1 MKSYDIFISYRREDG
16 NAFAR
21 QMQLKL
27 ENYGYRVF
35 LDVEELKDGVF
46 DQRIIDAITGAKVF
60 IALLTPR
67 YLCRC
72 ANDKDWVRKE
82 IECALQNEI
91 HIVPIN
97 IDRLFKAFPED
108 CPLHVR
114 GGIGQHQFSEVF
126 TGQQFSTTMRDLD
139 DNRLRPY
146 IREGRAEGD
155 GPVSGGSVVRIRPDM
170 ECRMLRF
177 GEQVATL
184 KAAAYNKVTLRKG
197 RHVFDF
203 VSTECKD
210 DHLEMTYD
218 VSKDEDYFDV
228 QLMPV
233 KAARLQREES
243 VRKREERDAR
253 ARKLKGDFKVGLT
266 ATWRWLRWLLLIF
279 AVAFIVMIAS
289 VIIDQR
295 REERLAAEQELAE
308 RIAQEEAE
316 RIAQEEAERIAQ
328 EEAERI
334 AQEEAE
340 RIAQEKAEQKAKQEA
355 ERKAKEEAERKA
367 TEKMIA
373 EGKGRNGVYQIG
385 DYYNRDGK
393 QGVVFEVSD
402 GGHHGKIVSLDQTML
417 PWCTKEQYN
426 RRIVVGASNTT
437 DGKANTDRVLARSD
451 SEAYPAFVWC
461 RDKGRDWYLPAE
473 DELESIYA
481 AEEKINVTLE
491 RLGKMKLDEIL
502 WYWSS
507 TENDKV
513 CAWYVRMTDGNTFFN
528 YKYYDGY
535 VRAVSAF

>member
-72 ANDKDWVRKE
+72 ASDEDWVRKE

-97 IDRLFKAFPED
+97 IDRLFKDFPED

-139 DNRLRPY
+139 DNRLSPY
-146 IREGRAEGD
+146 IREGRAEGE
-155 GPVSGGSVVRIRPDM
+155 GPVGGGSVVRIRPDM

-177 GEQVATL
+177 GEPVATL

-233 KAARLQREES
+233 KTARLQREES
-243 VRKREERDAR
+243 VRKREERDER

-295 REERLAAEQELAE
+295 REEKRLAAEVAIHELNSTTSSPY
-308 RIAQEEAE
+308 
-316 RIAQEEAERIAQ
+316 
-328 EEAERI
+328 
-334 AQEEAE
+334 
-340 RIAQEKAEQKAKQEA
+340 K
-355 ERKAKEEAERKA
+355 
-367 TEKMIA
+367 
-373 EGKGRNGVYQIG
+373 IG
-385 DYYNRDGK
+385 DYYNENGK
-393 QGVVFEVSD
+393 KGVVFEVSD
-402 GGHHGKIVSLDQTML
+402 DGRHGKIVSLDMAAGE
-417 PWCTKEQYN
+417 WCTKEQYD
-426 RRIVVGASNTT
+426 REIVVGASSET
-437 DGKANTDRVLARSD
+437 DGKANTDRVMARSD

-461 RDKGRDWYLPAE
+461 RDKGRDWYLPAK

-481 AEEKINVTLE
+481 AKEKINVTLE
-491 RLGKMKLDEIL
+491 RLGMRKLGKTL

-507 TENDKV
+507 TEYNV
-513 CAWYVRMTDGNTFFN
+513 FCAWYVTMDGGYDDSYYKFGN
-528 YKYYDGY
+528 YY

>member
-72 ANDKDWVRKE
+72 ASDEDWVRKE

-97 IDRLFKAFPED
+97 IDRLFKDFPED

-155 GPVSGGSVVRIRPDM
+155 GPVGGGSVVRIRPDM

-177 GEQVATL
+177 GEPVATL

-228 QLMPV
+228 RLMPV
-233 KAARLQREES
+233 KTARLQREES
-243 VRKREERDAR
+243 VRKREERNER
-253 ARKLKGDFKVGLT
+253 ARKFKGDFKVGLT

-295 REERLAAEQELAE
+295 REERLAAEVATHELNS
-308 RIAQEEAE
+308 
-316 RIAQEEAERIAQ
+316 
-328 EEAERI
+328 
-334 AQEEAE
+334 
-340 RIAQEKAEQKAKQEA
+340 
-355 ERKAKEEAERKA
+355 
-367 TEKMIA
+367 TTSSP
-373 EGKGRNGVYQIG
+373 YHIG
-385 DYYNRDGK
+385 DYYNENGK
-393 QGVVFEVSD
+393 KGVVFEVSAD
-402 GGHHGKIVSLDQTML
+402 GRHGKIVSLDEEERK
-417 PWCTKEQYN
+417 WCKGEEQYDRWN
-426 RRIVVGASNTT
+426 VVGASSTT
-437 DGKANTDRVLARSD
+437 DGKANTDRVMARLDSD
-451 SEAYPAFVWC
+451 EYLAFVWC
-461 RDKGRDWYLPAE
+461 RDKGRDWYLPAN
-473 DELESIYA
+473 DELKSIYA
-481 AEEKINVTLE
+481 TKDKINVTLV
-491 RLGKMKLDEIL
+491 RLGKIKVGEVL

-507 TENDKV
+507 TEDDKFN
-513 CAWYVRMTDGNTFFN
+513 AWLVNMLNGDTTRNA
-528 YKYYDGY
+528 KYGY
-535 VRAVSAF
+535 YSVRAVSAF

>member
-60 IALLTPR
+60 IALLTPN

-72 ANDKDWVRKE
+72 ASDEDWVRKE

-97 IDRLFKAFPED
+97 IDRLFKDFPED

-155 GPVSGGSVVRIRPDM
+155 GPVGGGSVVRIRPDM

-177 GEQVATL
+177 GEPVATL

-218 VSKDEDYFDV
+218 VNKDEDYFDV

-243 VRKREERDAR
+243 VRKREERDER

-279 AVAFIVMIAS
+279 AVAFIVVIAS

-295 REERLAAEQELAE
+295 REERLAAEAAQEL
-308 RIAQEEAE
+308 AE

-367 TEKMIA
+367 TEKMVA

-385 DYYNRDGK
+385 DYYNRGGK
-393 QGVVFEVSD
+393 EGMVFEVSD
-402 GGHHGKIVSLDQTML
+402 GGRHGKIVSLDEAELQ
-417 PWCTKEQYN
+417 WCTDEQHY
-426 RRIVVGASNTT
+426 RQIFVGASSTT
-437 DGKANTDRVLARSD
+437 DGKANTDRVMARSD
-451 SEAYPAFVWC
+451 SDEYPAFVWC
-461 RDKGRDWYLPAE
+461 RDKGRDWYLPAI
-473 DELESIYA
+473 DELKSIYA
-481 AEEKINVTLE
+481 TKEKINDAFE
-491 RLGKMKLDEIL
+491 RLGKMKFRDEY
-502 WYWSS
+502 YWSS
-507 TENDKV
+507 SETNKF
-513 CAWYVRMTDGNTFFN
+513 CAWIVGMYSGSTYNDNKGNP
-528 YKYYDGY
+528 DY

>member
-72 ANDKDWVRKE
+72 ANDEDWVRKE

-97 IDRLFKAFPED
+97 IDRLFKDFPED

-126 TGQQFSTTMRDLD
+126 TGQHFSTTMRYLD

-146 IREGRAEGD
+146 IREGRADGD
-155 GPVSGGSVVRIRPDM
+155 GPVGGGSVVRIRPDM

-243 VRKREERDAR
+243 VRKRGERDER
-253 ARKLKGDFKVGLT
+253 ASKFKGDFKVGLT

-279 AVAFIVMIAS
+279 AVAFVAI
-289 VIIDQR
+289 
-295 REERLAAEQELAE
+295 LLYG
-308 RIAQEEAE
+308 RI
-316 RIAQEEAERIAQ
+316 
-328 EEAERI
+328 
-334 AQEEAE
+334 
-340 RIAQEKAEQKAKQEA
+340 KLNS
-355 ERKAKEEAERKA
+355 
-367 TEKMIA
+367 TTSSPY
-373 EGKGRNGVYQIG
+373 NIG
-385 DYYNRDGK
+385 DYYNENGK
-393 QGVVFEVSD
+393 QGIVFEVSAD
-402 GGHHGKIVSLDQTML
+402 GRHGKIVSLDMAERK
-417 PWCTKEQYN
+417 WCTDEQYYKD
-426 RRIVVGASNTT
+426 IVVGASSET
-437 DGKANTDRVLARSD
+437 DGKANTDIVMSRSD
-451 SEAYPAFVWC
+451 SEVYPAFVWC
-461 RDKGRDWYLPAE
+461 RAMGRDWYLPAK
-473 DELESIYA
+473 DELKSVSA
-481 AEEKINVTLE
+481 AKHKINVTCIL
-491 RLGKMKLDEIL
+491 LGKRVLGRR

-507 TENDKV
+507 TEYNKF
-513 CAWYVRMTDGNTFFN
+513 CAWYVGVDSGNPYGPN
-528 YKYYDGY
+528 KGVSYC

>member
-1 MKSYDIFISYRREDG
+1 MKAQQYDIFISYRREDG

-72 ANDKDWVRKE
+72 ANDEDWVRKE

-97 IDRLFKAFPED
+97 IDRLFKDFPED

-155 GPVSGGSVVRIRPDM
+155 GPVGGGSVVRIRPDM

-177 GEQVATL
+177 GEPVATL

-233 KAARLQREES
+233 KTARLQRKES
-243 VRKREERDAR
+243 VRKRVERDER
-253 ARKLKGDFKVGLT
+253 ARKFKGDFKVGLT
-266 ATWRWLRWLLLIF
+266 ATWRWLRWPLLIF
-279 AVAFIVMIAS
+279 AVAFV
-289 VIIDQR
+289 VI
-295 REERLAAEQELAE
+295 LLYG
-308 RIAQEEAE
+308 RI
-316 RIAQEEAERIAQ
+316 
-328 EEAERI
+328 
-334 AQEEAE
+334 
-340 RIAQEKAEQKAKQEA
+340 KLNS
-355 ERKAKEEAERKA
+355 
-367 TEKMIA
+367 TTSSP
-373 EGKGRNGVYQIG
+373 YHIG
-385 DYYNRDGK
+385 DYYNENGK
-393 QGVVFEVSD
+393 QGIVFEVSAD
-402 GGHHGKIVSLDQTML
+402 GRHGKIVSLDMAERE
-417 PWCTKEQYN
+417 WCTDEQDYK
-426 RRIVVGASNTT
+426 RIVVGASSTT
-437 DGKANTDRVLARSD
+437 DGKANTDKVMARSD
-451 SEAYPAFVWC
+451 SKEYPAFVWC
-461 RDKGRDWYLPAE
+461 RDKGRDWYLPAK

-481 AEEKINVTLE
+481 AKHKINVTRIL
-491 RLGKMKLDEIL
+491 LGKRKLRI

-507 TENDKV
+507 TEDGEFF
-513 CAWYVRMTDGNTFFN
+513 AWLVPMYSGYTSLTDSYSKNFS
-528 YKYYDGY
+528 YY

>member
-72 ANDKDWVRKE
+72 ASDEDWVRKE

-97 IDRLFKAFPED
+97 IDRLFKDFPED

-155 GPVSGGSVVRIRPDM
+155 SPVGGGSVVRIRPDM

-177 GEQVATL
+177 GEPVATL

-197 RHVFDF
+197 RHLFDF

-243 VRKREERDAR
+243 VRKREERDER

-266 ATWRWLRWLLLIF
+266 ATWRWLRWLILIF

-295 REERLAAEQELAE
+295 EERLAAEAEQELAE
-308 RIAQEEAE
+308 RIAQEEA
-316 RIAQEEAERIAQ
+316 A
-328 EEAERI
+328 
-334 AQEEAE
+334 
-340 RIAQEKAEQKAKQEA
+340 QKAKQEA

-367 TEKMIA
+367 TEKMVA

-393 QGVVFEVSD
+393 KGVVFEVSD
-402 GGHHGKIVSLDQTML
+402 GGRHGKIVSLDEAKL
-417 PWCTKEQYN
+417 PWCTDVQYDSK
-426 RRIVVGASNTT
+426 IVVGASSTT
-437 DGKANTDRVLARSD
+437 DGKANTDKVMARSD
-451 SEAYPAFVWC
+451 SDEYPAFEWC
-461 RDKGRDWYLPAE
+461 RDKGHDWYLPAK
-473 DELESIYA
+473 DELKSIYTA
-481 AEEKINVTLE
+481 KEKINVTLE
-491 RLGKMKLDEIL
+491 RLGKIKVGEML

-507 TENDKV
+507 TEGDEF
-513 CAWYVRMTDGNTFFN
+513 CAWLVGLN
-528 YKYYDGY
+528 YGSAGSNKDRDYY

>member
-72 ANDKDWVRKE
+72 ANDEDWVRKE

-97 IDRLFKAFPED
+97 IDRLFKDFPED

-155 GPVSGGSVVRIRPDM
+155 GPVGGGSVVRIRPDM

-177 GEQVATL
+177 GEPVATL

-228 QLMPV
+228 RLMPV

-243 VRKREERDAR
+243 VRKRGERDER
-253 ARKLKGDFKVGLT
+253 ASKFKGDFKVGLT
-266 ATWRWLRWLLLIF
+266 ATWRWLRWILLIF
-279 AVAFIVMIAS
+279 AIAFIVMIAS

-308 RIAQEEAE
+308 RKAQEEAE

-328 EEAERI
+328 EEAER
-334 AQEEAE
+334 
-340 RIAQEKAEQKAKQEA
+340 
-355 ERKAKEEAERKA
+355 KAKEEAERKA
-367 TEKMIA
+367 TEKMVA

-385 DYYNRDGK
+385 DYYNRGGK

-402 GGHHGKIVSLDQTML
+402 GGRHGKIVSLDVVEERQ
-417 PWCTKEQYN
+417 WCTDEQYY
-426 RRIVVGASNTT
+426 RKIVVGASSTT
-437 DGKANTDRVLARSD
+437 DGKANTDRVMVRSD
-451 SEAYPAFVWC
+451 SEEYPAFEWC
-461 RDKGRDWYLPAE
+461 RAKGRDWYLPAK
-473 DELESIYA
+473 DELKSIYA
-481 AEEKINVTLE
+481 IKEKINDTLE
-491 RLGKMKLDEIL
+491 RLGKIKVGEN
-502 WYWSS
+502 WAYWSS
-507 TENDKV
+507 TEYDDDA
-513 CAWYVRMTDGNTFFN
+513 AWGVGMDNGNTASIDKFGSS
-528 YKYYDGY
+528 YLC

>member
-72 ANDKDWVRKE
+72 ANDEDWVRKE

-97 IDRLFKAFPED
+97 IDRLFKDFPED

-126 TGQQFSTTMRDLD
+126 TGQHFSTTMRYLD

-155 GPVSGGSVVRIRPDM
+155 GPVGGGSVVRIRPDM

-243 VRKREERDAR
+243 VRKRGERDER
-253 ARKLKGDFKVGLT
+253 ANKFKGDFKVGLT

-279 AVAFIVMIAS
+279 AVAFVAI
-289 VIIDQR
+289 
-295 REERLAAEQELAE
+295 LLYG
-308 RIAQEEAE
+308 RI
-316 RIAQEEAERIAQ
+316 
-328 EEAERI
+328 
-334 AQEEAE
+334 
-340 RIAQEKAEQKAKQEA
+340 KLNS
-355 ERKAKEEAERKA
+355 
-367 TEKMIA
+367 TTSSPY
-373 EGKGRNGVYQIG
+373 NIG
-385 DYYNRDGK
+385 DYYNENGK
-393 QGVVFEVSD
+393 QGIVFEVSAD
-402 GGHHGKIVSLDQTML
+402 GRHGKIVSLDEAER
-417 PWCTKEQYN
+417 PWCTKEQYD
-426 RRIVVGASNTT
+426 RRIVVGASSTT
-437 DGKANTDRVLARSD
+437 DGKANTDRVMAHSD

-461 RDKGRDWYLPAE
+461 RAMGRDWYLP
-473 DELESIYA
+473 S
-481 AEEKINVTLE
+481 AEELKSLYNVIDRVDDALQ
-491 RLGKMKLDEIL
+491 RRGKRIVNK
-502 WYWSS
+502 YRHWSS
-507 TENDKV
+507 SENTSV
-513 CAWYVRMTDGNTFFN
+513 YYVNHVTFVN
-528 YKYYDGY
+528 MGSGVAVDYNKPYNAAC
-535 VRAVSAF
+535 VRAVAKFSLL

>member
-72 ANDKDWVRKE
+72 ANDEDWVRKE

-97 IDRLFKAFPED
+97 IDRLFKDFPED

-126 TGQQFSTTMRDLD
+126 TGQHFSTTMRYLD

-146 IREGRAEGD
+146 IREGRADGD
-155 GPVSGGSVVRIRPDM
+155 GPVGGGSVVRIRPDM

-233 KAARLQREES
+233 KAARLQRKES
-243 VRKREERDAR
+243 VRKRVERDER

-295 REERLAAEQELAE
+295 REERLAAEAEQELAE
-308 RIAQEEAE
+308 RIVQEEAE
-316 RIAQEEAERIAQ
+316 RIAQEEAE
-328 EEAERI
+328 
-334 AQEEAE
+334 
-340 RIAQEKAEQKAKQEA
+340 QKPKQEA
-355 ERKAKEEAERKA
+355 ERKAKEGAERKV
-367 TEKMIA
+367 TEKMVA
-373 EGKGRNGVYQIG
+373 EGKDRNGVYQIG

-393 QGVVFEVSD
+393 QGIVFEVSVD
-402 GGHHGKIVSLDQTML
+402 GRHGKIVSLDQTRQ
-417 PWCTKEQYN
+417 PWCTKEQYD
-426 RRIVVGASNTT
+426 REIVVGASSTT
-437 DGKANTDRVLARSD
+437 DGKANTDRVMARSD
-451 SEAYPAFVWC
+451 SDEYPAFEWC
-461 RDKGRDWYLPAE
+461 RSKGRDWYLPAIA
-473 DELESIYA
+473 ELESIYA
-481 AEEKINVTLE
+481 ARHRINVTLKWI
-491 RLGKMKLDEIL
+491 GKIELEGIGR
-502 WYWSS
+502 YWSS
-507 TENDKV
+507 TENKEV
-513 CAWYVRMTDGNTFFN
+513 CAWDVGMGYGNA
-528 YKYYDGY
+528 GY
-535 VRAVSAF
+535 GNKGDYHPVRAVSAF

>member
-72 ANDKDWVRKE
+72 ANDEDWVRKE

-97 IDRLFKAFPED
+97 IDRLFKDFPED

-139 DNRLRPY
+139 DNRLSPY

-155 GPVSGGSVVRIRPDM
+155 GPVGGGSVVRIRPDM

-177 GEQVATL
+177 GEPVATL
-184 KAAAYNKVTLRKG
+184 KAATYNKVTLRKG

-233 KAARLQREES
+233 KTARLQREES
-243 VRKREERDAR
+243 VRKREERNER
-253 ARKLKGDFKVGLT
+253 ARKFKGDFKVGLT
-266 ATWRWLRWLLLIF
+266 DTWRWLRWLLLIY
-279 AVAFIVMIAS
+279 AVAFIVMIAI
-289 VIIDQR
+289 VNIAQ
-295 REERLAAEQELAE
+295 REERLAAEAEQELNSTTSSPYE
-308 RIAQEEAE
+308 
-316 RIAQEEAERIAQ
+316 
-328 EEAERI
+328 
-334 AQEEAE
+334 
-340 RIAQEKAEQKAKQEA
+340 
-355 ERKAKEEAERKA
+355 
-367 TEKMIA
+367 
-373 EGKGRNGVYQIG
+373 IG
-385 DYYNRDGK
+385 DYYNENGK
-393 QGVVFEVSD
+393 EGVVFEVSAD
-402 GGHHGKIVSLDQTML
+402 GHHGKIVSLYVVERR
-417 PWCTKEQYN
+417 WCTKEQYD
-426 RRIVVGASNTT
+426 REIVVGASSMT
-437 DGKANTDRVLARSD
+437 DGKANTDKVMARSD
-451 SEAYPAFVWC
+451 SDVYPAFEWC
-461 RDKGRDWYLPAE
+461 RSKGQDWYLPAK

-481 AEEKINVTLE
+481 AKEKINVTLE
-491 RLGKMKLDEIL
+491 RLGKIKLGGIR
-502 WYWSS
+502 WHWSS
-507 TENDKV
+507 TECDEFSAWGVYMGNGFAGNPDKS
-513 CAWYVRMTDGNTFFN
+513 FSL
-528 YKYYDGY
+528 Y

>member
-72 ANDKDWVRKE
+72 ANDEDWVRKE

-177 GEQVATL
+177 GEPVATL
-184 KAAAYNKVTLRKG
+184 KAATYNKVTLRKG
-197 RHVFDF
+197 RHLFDF

-233 KAARLQREES
+233 KTARLQREES
-243 VRKREERDAR
+243 VRKRGERDER

-279 AVAFIVMIAS
+279 AVAFV
-289 VIIDQR
+289 VI
-295 REERLAAEQELAE
+295 LLYG
-308 RIAQEEAE
+308 RIKLNSTTSSPYE
-316 RIAQEEAERIAQ
+316 
-328 EEAERI
+328 
-334 AQEEAE
+334 
-340 RIAQEKAEQKAKQEA
+340 
-355 ERKAKEEAERKA
+355 
-367 TEKMIA
+367 
-373 EGKGRNGVYQIG
+373 IG
-385 DYYNRDGK
+385 DYYNENGK
-393 QGVVFEVSD
+393 EGIVFEVSAD
-402 GGHHGKIVSLDQTML
+402 GCHGKIVSLDMAERE
-417 PWCTKEQYN
+417 WCTDEQYD
-426 RRIVVGASNTT
+426 REIVVGASSTT
-437 DGKANTDRVLARSD
+437 DGKANTDMVMARSD
-451 SEAYPAFVWC
+451 SDEYPAFVWC
-461 RDKGRDWYLPAE
+461 RDKGEDWYLPAK

-481 AEEKINVTLE
+481 TKHKINVTRIL
-491 RLGKMKLDEIL
+491 LGKRVLRRR

-507 TENDKV
+507 TEDDEF
-513 CAWYVRMTDGNTFFN
+513 CAWYVGMYNGFTFN
-528 YKYYDGY
+528 YDKCYYY
-535 VRAVSAF
+535 SVRAVSAF